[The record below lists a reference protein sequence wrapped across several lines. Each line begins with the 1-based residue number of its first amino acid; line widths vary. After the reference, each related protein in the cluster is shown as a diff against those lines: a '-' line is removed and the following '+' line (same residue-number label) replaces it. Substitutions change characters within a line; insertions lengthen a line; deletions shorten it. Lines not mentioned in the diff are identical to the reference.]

1 MYGADFRD
9 DCGTDGMSLRGYG
22 SYRDSRLS
30 WLGDI
35 PGHWGVI
42 QSRRIFALRRD
53 RAIEGERQL
62 TVSQKYGVILQDEF
76 AALDRQRV
84 VQVITGADIL
94 KHVEPDDF
102 VISMRSFRPR
112 LVP

>member
-30 WLGDI
+30 WLCDI

-42 QSRRIFALRRD
+42 QSRRIFVATGQF
-53 RAIEGERQL
+53 EGERQL